1 MDKRCLRSSSEI
13 ELPSEVP
20 LIKTDDF
27 HPVRALACRILT
39 DQLHSAACLVD
50 RVGRNRVRL
59 FPSDDKKS
67 SLGINRKSARLL
79 LGRRTAQKN
88 QLAAGAIDTEGS
100 EGIAGALRHVKKFA
114 VRCQMQICRPDIV
127 VDVSRRRPA
136 GRAYWASRRSGHELG
151 VRG

>member
-1 MDKRCLRSSSEI
+1 MFGECPLYPQKRTLAERSI
-13 ELPSEVP
+13 EVP

-88 QLAAGAIDTEGS
+88 QLADGAIDTECS
-100 EGIAGALRHVKKFA
+100 EGIAAARRHVKKIA
-114 VRCQMQICRPDIV
+114 LRCQMPICRTDI
-127 VDVSRRRPA
+127 
-136 GRAYWASRRSGHELG
+136 G
-151 VRG
+151 VH